1 MEARCNYCYKNIYET
16 SIYILIVQNDLIISS
31 SNLHKNLSES
41 ENKFFSRILVLTIYE
56 YFDDIHSFIGMRVT
70 KELNENGFSHFIKDL
85 NEIGKEIKQIK
96 KSSKNFKKIRDNAV
110 AHKTKNKIDLLEL
123 IFDVNEKEVL
133 DIATETIKVNTK
145 LVKVFTQI
153 VNEISI
159 YHQNNGQLENLCSWK
174 NITKRKEL

>member
-1 MEARCNYCYKNIYET
+1 
-16 SIYILIVQNDLIISS
+16 
-31 SNLHKNLSES
+31 
-41 ENKFFSRILVLTIYE
+41 
-56 YFDDIHSFIGMRVT
+56 MRVT
-70 KELNENGFSHFIKDL
+70 KELNENGFSHFITDL

-123 IFDVNEKEVL
+123 IFGINEKEVL

-159 YHQNNGQLENLCSWK
+159 YHQNNGQLENLC
-174 NITKRKEL
+174 